1 MDDEPATRAIIDREC
16 LPKMFP
22 THRHDPE
29 FWEHVGR
36 AIASFGFLEDTL
48 KKAYF
53 SFTGTTP
60 VAPEDAERAV
70 EQWGKRL
77 EKIMTMQ
84 LWNLAKEFEG
94 AATANPSNSTEN
106 IGELV
111 SDIKKAAELRNILC
125 HGSWMLPDNEGKSL
139 PRFSKKDRATGQIV
153 LFADKIGIE
162 YLSQVQAHVTDL
174 ICSVVDTVT
183 HMGYQFPGGAGP
195 GKPIWQSDKR

>member
-1 MDDEPATRAIIDREC
+1 MNDEKPVMRSIIDRNN

-22 THRHDPE
+22 THRHDPK
-29 FWEHVGR
+29 FWEHLGR

-53 SFTGTTP
+53 SFTGTTL
-60 VAPEDAERAV
+60 VAREDAEKAV
-70 EQWGKRL
+70 KQWGRKL

-84 LWNLAKEFEG
+84 LWNLADEFEQ

-111 SDIKKAAELRNILC
+111 ADIKKAAELRNILC
-125 HGSWMLPDNEGKSL
+125 HGSWMLPNNEGKSV
-139 PRFSKKDRATGQIV
+139 PRFSKKDRATGKIV
-153 LFADKIGIE
+153 QFADKIGIDF
-162 YLSQVQAHVTDL
+162 LLQVQAHVTDL
-174 ICSVVDTVT
+174 ICSVIDTVT

-195 GKPIWQSDKR
+195 GKPIW